1 MLNPLP
7 TGQFPIGL
15 IERTCPGEIVVPG
28 RSISS
33 LSVVT
38 YTETVG

>member
-15 IERTCPGEIVVPG
+15 IDSTSPGEIVVPG
-28 RSISS
+28 RRISA
-33 LSVVT
+33 L
-38 YTETVG
+38 